1 LEQVLLTTSLENA
14 LDAINRQ
21 RPQERDIGMD
31 TAIILG
37 QLGLAFAAFVVI
49 FRAMVTR
56 LEGLGLIRAVDRT
69 LRSFPEEAA
78 KKRPLLSPSA
88 DRRR

>member
-1 LEQVLLTTSLENA
+1 

-69 LRSFPEEAA
+69 LRSFP
-78 KKRPLLSPSA
+78 
-88 DRRR
+88 